1 MQQSGTSPNIVRV
14 RKLAVDPYTGELWK
28 NGTRTNLPEQPR
40 QILAILLK
48 KPGELVTREDLRKAL
63 WPSDTFVDFE
73 HSLNT
78 AMMRLREALGDSSEN
93 PRFIETLPRRG
104 YRFIAPVEI
113 TAASPVSETKA
124 GEPAPSADFGP
135 LDAGVRRDVGEL
147 RAQRFAKLW
156 KDKIAGLP
164 RALLA
169 GGLLVFCFGAIII
182 LTFNYMQNASAM
194 ESETERINSVV
205 VLPLENLSPDKNN
218 EDYFA
223 DGMTAELIARL
234 ATVSSLRVLS
244 RTTSMAYKGT
254 HKSLPEIARELK
266 VGAVVEGAVVRSGDR
281 VRINAELVQVP
292 ADRHIWAETYESP
305 VGDSLALQNQVAT
318 AIVNAIR
325 IKLTPVEQ
333 KLLATPRPVST
344 ESYEDYLK
352 GRYYYSNNRSSEGL
366 TKAIEYFRKATQ
378 KDPRNALA
386 YSGLAN
392 CFATMGSTLV
402 GTMPSLEAAANAR
415 AAALKAIEIDSNLAE
430 AQVALSTV
438 QIKYDWDWAQAAKG
452 FQRAIELNPSYSTA
466 YQRYSL
472 YLMAMGRTQE
482 SLIQINHA
490 RELDPLSISVNFS
503 LGWRLYMAHQYDQ
516 AIEQLRNTIELEP
529 HFAVAHV
536 ILGQAYEQK
545 GLHDQAITELQN
557 AAAISGNTPLALAAL
572 GHAYATMGRKT
583 DAQAV
588 LYRLLH
594 PPKKNYV
601 SPFYVAV
608 VYEGLGRQEEAMD
621 WLDKAYENRSNGLI
635 FLKVDPELDGLRGN
649 LRFRALQR
657 KLNLPDLS

>member
-14 RKLAVDPYTGELWK
+14 RKLAVDLYTGELWK
-28 NGTRTNLPEQPR
+28 NGMRTNLPEQPR

-104 YRFIAPVEI
+104 YRFIAPVE
-113 TAASPVSETKA
+113 TTVASPVRETKA
-124 GEPAPSADFGP
+124 GEPAPSADSDVPESG
-135 LDAGVRRDVGEL
+135 GRRDVGEL
-147 RAQRFAKLW
+147 RAQLSAKQW
-156 KDKIAGLP
+156 KGKIADLP

-169 GGLLVFCFGAIII
+169 GGLLVVCLGAITL
-182 LTFNYMQNASAM
+182 LTFHYLQNASAM
-194 ESETERINSVV
+194 ESETARINSVV
-205 VLPLENLSPDKNN
+205 VLPLENLSPDKS

-223 DGMTAELIARL
+223 DGMTDELIARL

-244 RTTSMAYKGT
+244 RTTAMAYKGT
-254 HKSLPEIARELK
+254 HKSLPEIARELN
-266 VGAVVEGAVVRSGDR
+266 VGAVVEGAVVRSADH
-281 VRINAELVQVP
+281 VRITAELVQVP

-305 VGDSLALQNQVAT
+305 IGDSLALQNQVAT

-333 KLLATPRPVST
+333 KQLATARPVST
-344 ESYEDYLK
+344 DSYEDYLK

-378 KDPRNALA
+378 EDPRNALA

-392 CFATMGSTLV
+392 CYATMGSTLV
-402 GTMPSLEAAANAR
+402 GTMPSLEAAAKAR
-415 AAALKAIEIDSNLAE
+415 VAALKAIEIDSNLAE

-482 SLIQINHA
+482 SVIQINHA
-490 RELDPLSISVNFS
+490 RELDPLSVSVNFS

-529 HFAVAHV
+529 NFAVAHV

-557 AAAISGNTPLALAAL
+557 AAAISDSTPLALAAL
-572 GHAYATMGRKT
+572 GHAYATMGRKAE
-583 DAQAV
+583 AQAV

-635 FLKVDPELDGLRGN
+635 FLKVDPELDGLRTN

>member
-1 MQQSGTSPNIVRV
+1 MQQGGTSPNIVRV
-14 RKLAVDPYTGELWK
+14 RKLAVDLYTGELWK
-28 NGTRTNLPEQPR
+28 NGMRTNLPEQPR

-104 YRFIAPVEI
+104 YRFIAPVE
-113 TAASPVSETKA
+113 TTVASPVRETKG
-124 GEPAPSADFGP
+124 GEPAPSADSDMPESG
-135 LDAGVRRDVGEL
+135 GRQDVGEL
-147 RAQRFAKLW
+147 RAQLSAKQW
-156 KDKIAGLP
+156 KGKIADLP

-169 GGLLVFCFGAIII
+169 GGLLVVCLGAITL
-182 LTFNYMQNASAM
+182 LTLHYMRNASAT
-194 ESETERINSVV
+194 ELETDRINSVV
-205 VLPLENLSPDKNN
+205 VLPLENLSPDKN

-223 DGMTAELIARL
+223 DGMTDELIARL

-244 RTTSMAYKGT
+244 RTTAMAYKGT
-254 HKSLPEIARELK
+254 HKSLPEIARELNI
-266 VGAVVEGAVVRSGDR
+266 GAVVEGAVVRSGDH
-281 VRINAELVQVP
+281 VRITAELVQVP

-305 VGDSLALQNQVAT
+305 IGDSLALQNQVAT

-333 KLLATPRPVST
+333 KQLATARPVST
-344 ESYEDYLK
+344 DSYEDYLK

-378 KDPRNALA
+378 EDPRNALA

-392 CFATMGSTLV
+392 CYATMGSTLV
-402 GTMPSLEAAANAR
+402 GTMPSLEAAAKAR

-472 YLMAMGRTQE
+472 YLMAMGRMQE
-482 SLIQINHA
+482 SVIQINHA
-490 RELDPLSISVNFS
+490 RELDPLSVSVNFS

-529 HFAVAHV
+529 NFAVAHV

-545 GLHDQAITELQN
+545 GFHDQAIAELQN
-557 AAAISGNTPLALAAL
+557 AAAISDGTPLALAAL

-583 DAQAV
+583 EAQAV

-635 FLKVDPELDGLRGN
+635 FLKVDPELDGLRAN